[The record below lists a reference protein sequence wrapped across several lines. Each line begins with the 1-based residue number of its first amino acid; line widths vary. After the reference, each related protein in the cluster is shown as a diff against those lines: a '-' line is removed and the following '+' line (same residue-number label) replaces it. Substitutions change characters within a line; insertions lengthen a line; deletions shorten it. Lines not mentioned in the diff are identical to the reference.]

1 MPRYAGSM
9 PRPESELNVRAE
21 RRALI
26 DLALP
31 LVGGQL
37 AAMSMNVV
45 DTLIAGAH
53 SAHTLAVVGLG
64 SAMWSIVIILGVG
77 LMLAVTPTV
86 SQLVGAGRRDE
97 IARTM
102 TQAFWMGLGLGLAL
116 MVGLWFGEPLL
127 RLLKVDAALIPDTL
141 KFLRA
146 AAIGAPALVLTF
158 CFRFFSEALGLTRPT
173 LVLSLCGLAVLSVL
187 GWALVFGRLGLP
199 ELGPQGSGIA
209 LAVTTWLQC
218 LGLAAYIAWSP
229 RYKGLRP
236 FAYFAWPEWSAIAP
250 LLKLGAPM
258 AMMLLMEGGLF
269 VASALLIGSMGPTAV
284 AAHQI
289 AINVASVTFMVPLGL
304 GLATTVFVGQA
315 AGANDVPRV
324 RLRAKIGIQFA
335 LMTQILSAG
344 SLMLFPGAIAALYT
358 NNTEIAVL
366 AAKLLALAGIF
377 QFSDGIQVL
386 TASCLRALKD
396 VQVPALITFVAYW
409 PIGMGAG
416 WYCAF
421 SLTRGAPGLWYG
433 LCAGLSAAA
442 LLLLWRLVIVLRQPH
457 RWHGDDS
464 NPVSSFH

>member
-1 MPRYAGSM
+1 MPPNPAILDART
-9 PRPESELNVRAE
+9 E

-86 SQLVGAGRRDE
+86 SQLVGAERKPE
-97 IARTM
+97 IARVM
-102 TQAFWMGLGLGLAL
+102 TQAVWMALALGLML
-116 MVGLWFGEPLL
+116 MIGLWFGEPLL
-127 RLLKVDAALIPDTL
+127 RVLKVDAALIPDTL

-158 CFRFFSEALGLTRPT
+158 CLRFFSEALGLTRPT
-173 LVLSLCGLAVLSVL
+173 LVLSLFGLAVLSIL
-187 GWALVFGRLGLP
+187 GWALVFGRWGFP
-199 ELGPQGSGIA
+199 ELGAQGSAIA
-209 LAVTTWLQC
+209 LATTTWLQC
-218 LGLAAYIAWSP
+218 LGLALYIAWSA
-229 RYKGLRP
+229 RYQGLRP
-236 FAYFAWPEWSAIAP
+236 FTEFAWPEWQQIAP

-258 AMMLLMEGGLF
+258 AMMLMMEGGLF
-269 VASALLIGSMGPTAV
+269 VVSALLIGSMGPSAV

-315 AGANDVPRV
+315 AGANDAARV

-335 LMTQILSAG
+335 LMTQVVSAG
-344 SLMLFPGAIAALYT
+344 TLALFPSVIARLYT
-358 NNTEIAVL
+358 TNAEISTL
-366 AAKLLALAGIF
+366 AAQLLVLAGIF
-377 QFSDGIQVL
+377 QFSDGMQVL
-386 TASCLRALKD
+386 AASCLRALKD
-396 VQVPALITFVAYW
+396 VQVPAFITFVAYW

-421 SLTRGAPGLWYG
+421 SLTWGAPGLWYG

-464 NPVSSFH
+464 AAIPTFH